1 MLARLQSGTLE
12 NGEANMAHPNADLV
26 RKGFEAFGTGDMATL
41 DAIMADDVVWHASG
55 GGVISGDFVGKQ
67 AVFGSFA
74 TIPQETDAFG
84 QEIHAIVADDEHTMA
99 LVNATA
105 TRRGKTAT
113 FAQMFVF
120 HIEGGKAKEVW
131 VTPFDQAAA
140 DAFWSA

>member
-1 MLARLQSGTLE
+1 
-12 NGEANMAHPNADLV
+12 MAHQNADLV

-41 DAIMADDVVWHASG
+41 DSILADDVVWHSSG

-74 TIPQETDAFG
+74 LIPQETDAFS
-84 QEIHAIVADDEHTMA
+84 QEIHAILADDEHTVA

-105 TRRGKTAT
+105 TRRGNTAT
-113 FAQMFVF
+113 FAQVFVF